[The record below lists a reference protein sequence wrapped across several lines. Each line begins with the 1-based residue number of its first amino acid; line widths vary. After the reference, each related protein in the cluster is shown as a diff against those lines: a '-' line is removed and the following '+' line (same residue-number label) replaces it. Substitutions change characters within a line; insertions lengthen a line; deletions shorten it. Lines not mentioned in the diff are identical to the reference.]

1 VGSVFLKKKEKQNYG
16 KNSKAFREVLA
27 TYRQSLAAG
36 LIQAKEFSGGGKGAA
51 RDQAR
56 PSLSDFRCDVDIAVR
71 SHLKGVTVEQFKKA
85 YVDYDSEDEIESNQ
99 HALKIL
105 GGKHWSVTQRVGNA
119 FVKAGLFRDY
129 FHTVRHTP
137 YRTWIAGSSVVAPY
151 RRNTSDPVH
160 EQLMTILYEQTQIA
174 AESAAA

>member
-1 VGSVFLKKKEKQNYG
+1 VVLKKKKDKINYG

-51 RDQAR
+51 RDQSK
-56 PSLSDFRCDVDIAVR
+56 PSLSDFRCDIDITIR
-71 SHLKGVTVEQFKKA
+71 KHLKGVTLAQFHEA
-85 YVDYDSEDEIESNQ
+85 YVDFDSDDEIDSNQ

-119 FVKAGLFRDY
+119 FVKAGLFRRY

-151 RRNTSDPVH
+151 RRNTSDPVQEH
-160 EQLMTILYEQTQIA
+160 YNELYAPTQIA
-174 AESAAA
+174 AESAAAA